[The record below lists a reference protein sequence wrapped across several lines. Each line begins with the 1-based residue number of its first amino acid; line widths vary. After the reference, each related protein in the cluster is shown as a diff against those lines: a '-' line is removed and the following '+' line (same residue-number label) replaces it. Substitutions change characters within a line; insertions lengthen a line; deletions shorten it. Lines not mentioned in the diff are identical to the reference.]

1 MTTLA
6 FISCGLG
13 LALAVFFE
21 IAFAYVDKR
30 WDIPLDKVEWILVF
44 WGIIFAVL
52 ICGNIIPLKSPGME
66 DWVPFYIVAA
76 IHFYVGVSGGSFCRR
91 SNYPP
96 SYPPTSTPPTPP
108 ASPGER
114 DMRNV
119 TKSKTHN
126 SQNG

>member
-21 IAFAYVDKR
+21 IALNYVDKR
-30 WDIPLDKVEWILVF
+30 WDTPLDKVEWLLVF

-66 DWVPFYIVAA
+66 DWIPFDIVAA
-76 IHFYVGVSGGSFCRR
+76 IHLWVGVSGGSFSRR
-91 SNYPP
+91 SISPP
-96 SYPPTSTPPTPP
+96 YYPPTSIPPTPP
-108 ASPGER
+108 VNPGGRDIQNSPKP
-114 DMRNV
+114 
-119 TKSKTHN
+119 KSN
-126 SQNG
+126 NNQNG